1 MRRSAAAACVLFAA
15 CSDADGVL
23 RESRPFVDEPYPAF
37 DAALGERF
45 VREDFVTAD
54 GAHVPFRLLSPRGAA
69 SSPRPLVVVLHGSG
83 SIGADNEKHLGPF
96 ARAWASPAVVDAFP
110 AFVAVPQVASRS
122 ADYAPWRDGELAS
135 RPGVSLPSLL
145 ALVDALRT
153 RPGVDPARVYLVGF
167 SMGGSAALAAATLRA
182 DTFAGLVVFGAIA
195 PPRDLAAAAVRTPVW
210 FEHGDADAENPIGSA
225 RAWAKALAA
234 HGASPRFVEYAGM
247 DHRVPAAALLA
258 HDWRT
263 WLFAQR
269 RR

>member
-1 MRRSAAAACVLFAA
+1 MRRRAAAACVLFAA
-15 CSDADGVL
+15 CSATDGVQ
-23 RESRPFVDEPYPAF
+23 RESRTFVDEPYPAF
-37 DAALGERF
+37 EASLGESF
-45 VREDFVTAD
+45 VREEFVTAD
-54 GAHVPFRLLSPRGAA
+54 GTRVPFRLLSPRGDA
-69 SSPRPLVVVLHGSG
+69 PEPQPLVVVPHGSG
-83 SIGADNEKHLGPF
+83 SIGVDNEKQLGPF

-122 ADYAPWRDGELAS
+122 ADYAPWSDGELAS
-135 RPGVSLPSLL
+135 RPGVSLSSLL

-167 SMGGSAALAAATLRA
+167 SMGGSAALAAATLRP

-195 PPRDLAAAAVRTPVW
+195 PPRDLAPGAARTPVW
-210 FEHGDADAENPIGSA
+210 FEHGDADVENPIGSA

-234 HGASPRFVEYAGM
+234 QGSSPRFVEYTGM

-263 WLFAQR
+263 WLFEQR